1 MREKYLSL
9 SLTWCT
15 KLNRRQSDLNGFCSI
30 RPVSWMYFHNNV
42 MTTKGVLVYIFIVY
56 RGREQCLTEFY
67 V

>member
-9 SLTWCT
+9 SLTWCM
-15 KLNRRQSDLNGFCSI
+15 KLNRRQSVLNGFCSI
-30 RPVSWMYFHNNV
+30 CPVSWMYFHNNV